1 MDTELV
7 GISGSKREE
16 RAKIVKKDTRFPGV
30 VRRGRR
36 TVDAEESENI
46 RGKSEKYMYER
57 PFQRFESVAKRV

>member
-16 RAKIVKKDTRFPGV
+16 GAKFVKKDRRFPGV

-46 RGKSEKYMYER
+46 RGKSETYER
-57 PFQRFESVAKRV
+57 AFQRFESVAKRV